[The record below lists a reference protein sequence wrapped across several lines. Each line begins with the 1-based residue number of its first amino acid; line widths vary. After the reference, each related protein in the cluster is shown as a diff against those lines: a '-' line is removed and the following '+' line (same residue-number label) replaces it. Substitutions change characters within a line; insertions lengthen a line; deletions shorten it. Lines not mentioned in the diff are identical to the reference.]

1 MVINCLQVYVNAMF
15 AQYVLLC
22 TGYDA
27 GCLYPLVLRRLN
39 ARTRYQALANASIPL
54 STLNL
59 GSTTSRSAEPE
70 RVDRELQSVRSDLLF
85 YLFFKK
91 RKMLILVVNKLGPI
105 AE

>member
-22 TGYDA
+22 SYDA

-59 GSTTSRSAEPE
+59 GSTSSRSAEPE
-70 RVDRELQSVRSDLLF
+70 RVDRELQSVRSDLLL
-85 YLFFKK
+85 YFFLK